1 MITAQQIAHVR
12 PAWHVLALLLAAFVG
27 SAHAGTPLQ
36 PALQNDGGGDLA
48 GLVNL
53 PFYGYWATPAYTRSV
68 DHGNFVTV
76 NADRRDILRALT
88 LGQKFHVYEPLNPFD
103 AQARNRIQD
112 IKDTLD
118 SIPYLDYDDVI
129 CIRLSQDIQET
140 IGVPGLG
147 STYGWWETNVLAYA
161 RQVFGPDVKLALD
174 FSDSNNTAVPAG
186 ADIYSFEWYSIGW
199 QDFTQTQVD
208 SAADAFFNPR
218 RQWILS
224 ANGESRDIWITPRGY
239 YTMGSELDVEF
250 PGQLADWAD
259 RQGDVTGIHY
269 WDYPIFIADNWGVMD
284 MPGYRA
290 AIRAVADARGDT
302 YDPPRNLLDNSDFE
316 YADLRSAGNLLDNG
330 GFEAFGV
337 PDAAWADGWF
347 DRKLSPVDPPG
358 PTLVS
363 DAAEAYEGSNSL
375 FYSWTQGGFMNSS
388 IGPRTVRPV
397 SGGATYRIGTRFRR
411 APQDQGSIARMAM
424 EVRWRIFGSEAGR
437 DDAAFDH
444 ASLDW
449 EQEAME
455 VEAPWWADDAVI
467 TFFTRHFEIA
477 SGADPDAIGY
487 WDDASL
493 HVIDPLTGTILE
505 EDAGPYPDY
514 WTRSGNA
521 ATYVQDP
528 AATHLGNAC
537 LKSVGLPPPP
547 PPGLQRTFFDDFS
560 GDLSQWNTN
569 VLGGGSVSV
578 VNGHLVVDA
587 DASDP
592 RGMLLTDFSTRS
604 ASDLSSLV
612 GHGEVYMRISFDV
625 VSGST
630 HGGELLVGAVPGAG
644 ADDIAGTHTLSP
656 LADPAGGGR
665 AHAHGKFPGS
675 VDFGPVN
682 SGLNATSTQS
692 PIGKKVRLDWISK
705 LAGESQTTR
714 RVEVYYD
721 DVLEMTFDEPVD
733 ANRLEFNA
741 GPVGFYVLLNRDFTV
756 DNFEVFEF
764 GPYIPGP
771 GELRDTD
778 PIQQGAVFTELSAR
792 GKFVNPQPAD
802 YTFSVYWKTAPEDP
816 DGLARI
822 KLRIRA
828 KQLSNFLETAD
839 VSQTFDVTGAAWQR
853 FALTTTL
860 PARTHYAWVSME
872 AVGNEAGDGE
882 SVGYFDSAQFEAGS
896 SATPY
901 QFVPSLA
908 LDAPPAIE
916 QVQAES
922 CMIGLAWDGGNVST
936 QVIQRS
942 TMLES
947 NTWQTIATN
956 PPTPALTRTGVDTNP
971 PPGHAA
977 YRISIE

>member
-1 MITAQQIAHVR
+1 MAEKEQVAR
-12 PAWHVLALLLAAFVG
+12 AWHAWVVVLALFIPAF
-27 SAHAGTPLQ
+27 AQEEAPLRQ
-36 PALQNDGGGDLA
+36 AFHDNFSVHLPEL
-48 GLVNL
+48 NL
-53 PFYGYWATPAYTRSV
+53 PFYGYWATPAYTRAV

-76 NADRRDILRALT
+76 TADRRDILRALT
-88 LGQKFHVYEPLNPFD
+88 LGQKLHIYEPLNPFD
-103 AQARNRIQD
+103 AQARNRIRD

-118 SIPYLDYDDVI
+118 SILYFDYDDLV

-140 IGVPGLG
+140 VGVPGLG
-147 STYGWWETNVLAYA
+147 STYAWWETNVLDYA
-161 RQVFGPDVKLALD
+161 RQIFGPDVKLALD
-174 FSDSNNTAVPAG
+174 FSESNNTAVPAG
-186 ADIYSFEWYSIGW
+186 ADIYSFEWYGIGD
-199 QDFTQTQVD
+199 QSLTQAQVD
-208 SAADAFFNPR
+208 AAADVFFSPR
-218 RQWILS
+218 RQWIQT
-224 ANGESRDIWITPRGY
+224 ANGEPREIWITPRGFH
-239 YTMGSELDVEF
+239 TIGSELDAGF
-250 PGQLADWAD
+250 PAQLADWAV
-259 RQGDVTGIHY
+259 RQADVTGIHY
-269 WDYPIFIADNWGVMD
+269 WDYPIFLSGHWGVMD
-284 MPGYRA
+284 MPTLRG
-290 AIRAVADARGDT
+290 AIRDVAAAGGAT
-302 YDPPRNLLDNSDFE
+302 FTPPRNLLDNSDFE
-316 YADLRSAGNLLDNG
+316 YADLRSAGNLIDNG

-337 PDAAWADGWF
+337 PNGAWPDGWF
-347 DRKLSPVDPPG
+347 DRRNPTDPPG
-358 PTLVS
+358 PTLVT
-363 DAAEAYEGSNSL
+363 DAAQAYEGSNSL

-388 IGPRTVRPV
+388 IGPPHLKPV
-397 SGGATYRIGTRFRR
+397 SGGATYRAGVRFRR
-411 APQDQGSIARMAM
+411 APQDQGSIARMGM
-424 EVRWRIFGSEAGR
+424 EVQWRIFGAEAGR

-449 EQEAME
+449 EQDVME
-455 VEAPWWADDAVI
+455 VEAPWWATDAVI
-467 TFFTRHFEIA
+467 TYFTRHFEIA
-477 SGADPDAIGY
+477 NGSDPDAIGY

-493 HVIDPLTGTILE
+493 HVIDPLTGAVLE
-505 EDAGPYPDY
+505 ESAGPHPDY
-514 WTRSGNA
+514 WSRSGNA
-521 ATYVQDP
+521 PAYVHDP
-528 AATHLGNAC
+528 SLAHLGNAC
-537 LKSVGLPPPP
+537 VKSVGTPPAP

-560 GDLSQWNTN
+560 GDLDQWDTN
-569 VLGGGSVSV
+569 HLAGSTASI
-578 VNGHLVVDA
+578 VNGQLVVDA
-587 DASDP
+587 DPSDP
-592 RGMLLTDFSTRS
+592 RGMLLTDYSTS
-604 ASDLSSLV
+604 SGLKLSSLV
-612 GHGEVYMRISFDV
+612 GNGEVYMRISFDV
-625 VSGST
+625 ISGST

-644 ADDIAGTHTLSP
+644 TDPIEGTHTLSP
-656 LADPAGGGR
+656 LADPSAGGR
-665 AHAHGKFPGS
+665 AHAHGRFPGS

-682 SGLNATSTQS
+682 SGLNATSAQS
-692 PIGKKVRLDWISK
+692 PAGKTVRLDWISK

-733 ANRLEFNA
+733 ANRLEFA
-741 GPVGFYVLLNRDFTV
+741 PGPVGFYVLLNRDFTI
-756 DNFEVFEF
+756 DNFEVLEF

-792 GKFVNPQPAD
+792 GKFFNPQPAD
-802 YTFSVYWKTAPEDP
+802 YTFSVYWKTAEEDP

-822 KLRIRA
+822 QLRIRA
-828 KQLSNFLETAD
+828 KQLSNFVDTAD
-839 VSQTFDVTGAAWQR
+839 VSRTFDVTGTDWQR
-853 FALTTTL
+853 FALPATL